1 MIILTNV
8 DYCIILGPYMQKI
21 DAFVKSM
28 EVRPKK
34 FTLNDEGDIYRF
46 LGVEI
51 NHLDEKRINMLM

>member
-1 MIILTNV
+1 
-8 DYCIILGPYMQKI
+8 MQKI